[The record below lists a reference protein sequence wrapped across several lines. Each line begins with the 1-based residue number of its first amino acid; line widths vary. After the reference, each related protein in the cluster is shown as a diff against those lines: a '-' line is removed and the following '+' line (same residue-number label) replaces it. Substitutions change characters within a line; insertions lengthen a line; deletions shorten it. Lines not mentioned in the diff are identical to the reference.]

1 MESKVKTILLEFKIT
16 NPDQFDKL
24 VNSIISKLGSLGH
37 KFELVFEDGVD
48 DVSRKMFKYAITRKM
63 YKSTHGILNLTFT
76 SPFCTL
82 NLEITKGW
90 PHTNAEL
97 QSFYDSLRNLD
108 LEQSPNFIP
117 ILNRAI
123 TSSLS
128 PYFTTSDDRLV
139 EYGIKAIL
147 HDTKS
152 SYQRVQIVETID
164 HGNLLILDGA
174 VNLAENDTIPY
185 TQALMNI
192 PQDLNLYQDAQILI
206 LGGGDGGLLKSVQEL
221 SSKPKKVIMVDLD
234 EEVVKACSKFM
245 KKTCGNYLEDRET
258 STQQVI
264 IGDALEFMENCQ
276 EFDIIFGDLTDIPVD
291 SSVTDSVKTHSISST
306 TQEAWNFIEKV
317 LHLAFNVLKPSGK
330 YYAHCNGKSVPLVL
344 KQYEELLDGIRIDK
358 DGKKFKTSWS
368 KTESFVPSF
377 METWIFYQVA
387 LQEIKNE

>member
-1 MESKVKTILLEFKIT
+1 MMDSKVKTILLEFKIT
-16 NPDQFDKL
+16 TPDQFDKL
-24 VNSIISKLGSLGH
+24 VNSIISKLLSLGH
-37 KFELVFEDGVD
+37 KFDLLFEDGVD

-185 TQALMNI
+185 TQALMNL

-206 LGGGDGGLLKSVQEL
+206 LGGGSERGKPLLWFW
-221 SSKPKKVIMVDLD
+221 SKPKPY
-234 EEVVKACSKFM
+234 F
-245 KKTCGNYLEDRET
+245 NWFRET
-258 STQQVI
+258 KT
-264 IGDALEFMENCQ
+264 E
-276 EFDIIFGDLTDIPVD
+276 T
-291 SSVTDSVKTHSISST
+291 KTH
-306 TQEAWNFIEKV
+306 
-317 LHLAFNVLKPSGK
+317 
-330 YYAHCNGKSVPLVL
+330 
-344 KQYEELLDGIRIDK
+344 
-358 DGKKFKTSWS
+358 
-368 KTESFVPSF
+368 
-377 METWIFYQVA
+377 
-387 LQEIKNE
+387 